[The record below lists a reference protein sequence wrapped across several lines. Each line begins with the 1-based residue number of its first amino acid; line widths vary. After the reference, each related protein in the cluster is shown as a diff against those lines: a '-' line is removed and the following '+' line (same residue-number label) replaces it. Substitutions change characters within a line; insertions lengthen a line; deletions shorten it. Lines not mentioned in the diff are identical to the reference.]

1 MASRE
6 KKPPVQGDSAYQ
18 ELVHR
23 FKSHPFLFTG
33 TVVTL
38 VIVIAAFVLVPAIP
52 GVGGPAADLVF
63 GYYHGAP
70 LSYVPGNYF
79 AQAQASLAQQRQAQ
93 INEGNRQMM
102 TYQIWRDAFDFAV
115 VHAGILDEMQEAGYE
130 PPQKEVDREVA
141 LLPRFQ
147 ENGHFSAVR
156 YRQMSDA
163 DRMNLWREVRDDM
176 MSEQYL
182 SDFSNNFRASSKEKA
197 FVTAMAGP
205 VRTFSLALFPLS
217 AYPDSEVSAYAEEH
231 AELFQVVHH
240 SVITLTASEKEAKQ
254 VWESVRNGTAV
265 FEEAAGA
272 SSKDSYADRGGDM
285 GVRMAW
291 ELETE
296 VPDAAERREVLALAK
311 GELSRVV
318 KVPAGWAFFR
328 AEEDARPADMGEAG
342 NVEKARAYLTEFER
356 GRMEDWLIRQADG
369 LIARA
374 KAAGFDA
381 ACADYAVSR
390 KSFGPLP
397 LNYGGAPL
405 FTSLAASG
413 VSELAEASTNEY
425 FWRACFAGPV
435 GSPAAP
441 VVLGNNVAVVFPKEE
456 SPAEENTVNN
466 IEAYYTYWTENL
478 TQQDIRGYFL
488 DNPKLEDKFME
499 AFLKYLMPSLS
510 GNE

>member
-38 VIVIAAFVLVPAIP
+38 VIVIVAFVLVPAIP
-52 GVGGPAADLVF
+52 GVGGPAADMVF
-63 GYYHGAP
+63 GYYHGVP
-70 LSYVPGNYF
+70 LRPVSGNYF
-79 AQAQASLAQQRQAQ
+79 ARVLASLEQQQAQ

-102 TYQIWRDAFDFAV
+102 TYQIWRDAFDSAV
-115 VHAGILDEMQEAGYE
+115 VHAGILDEMREAGYE
-130 PPQKEVDREVA
+130 PPPEEVDREVA
-141 LLPRFQ
+141 ILLGYH
-147 ENGHFSAVR
+147 ENEKLAEKKR
-156 YRQMSDA
+156 QQMSNA
-163 DRMNLWREVRDDM
+163 EQLKLWRDTREVM
-176 MSEQYL
+176 MSELYL
-182 SDFSNNFRASSKEKA
+182 SKDFTENFRASSKEKA

-217 AYPDSEVSAYAEEH
+217 AYPDSEVSAYAGEH

-356 GRMEDWLIRQADG
+356 GRVEDWLIRQADG

-381 ACADYAVSR
+381 ACADYEVSR

-441 VVLGNNVAVVFPKEE
+441 VVLGDNVAVVFPREE
-456 SPAEENTVNN
+456 SPAEENTVSN
-466 IEAYYTYWTENL
+466 IEAYYSYWTENL
-478 TQQDIRGYFL
+478 TQQDIRSYFL